1 MVNKILNVSKL
12 LLTSIPRS
20 QGYHLGRGLN
30 EVIYLYLH
38 QHHYLNCYSAFME
51 VFMGKQF
58 SPRELLTTPWT
69 TIGSRIIKIVAIVVI
84 ITYVV

>member
-1 MVNKILNVSKL
+1 MVNKVLSVTKL
-12 LLTSIPRS
+12 LLTSILRS
-20 QGYHLGRGLN
+20 PGYHLGRGLN

-38 QHHYLNCYSAFME
+38 QNHYLNCYSAFMK

-58 SPRELLTTPWT
+58 SPRELLTTPWI
-69 TIGSRIIKIVAIVVI
+69 TIGSGIIKIVAIVVI